1 MMNLVNM
8 VKGLAMDMVA
18 SRIIENWEHDKG
30 TLKFWRASSNFV
42 YVFAYKNKKYFL
54 RFCHEEE
61 NSIEQIN
68 AELSF
73 LEYLKSRNYSCASPV
88 LSIHDKYVEQ
98 VVDQEENYFAVVFQS
113 AEGITLDEGLTE
125 EQGEKWGQS
134 LALLHQLSKEYKPSG
149 TPRVSWQDILLEIE
163 NTLKKY
169 PDEVEATQLLAKLTK
184 QLQSLSF
191 STQNYGLIHYDFQLD
206 NVFYDKNT
214 NSFNVIDFDDAF
226 YSWYVQDIV
235 TALDDFIE
243 NDTSMI
249 LSHPQVSAFLKGY
262 GSIVP
267 LSQDELAQLPYFRK
281 FMKLYQFTRLLRS
294 LENADI
300 PDAPDW
306 LVNLKV
312 KLAYARDE
320 IRSKE
325 LDL

>member
-1 MMNLVNM
+1 MTCFDDAFYSKWNVY
-8 VKGLAMDMVA
+8 KRDF
-18 SRIIENWEHDKG
+18 
-30 TLKFWRASSNFV
+30 TLKCFV
-42 YVFAYKNKKYFL
+42 LLSQL

-73 LEYLKSRNYSCASPV
+73 LEYLKSRNYPCASPV

-98 VVDQEENYFAVVFQS
+98 VGDQEENYFAVVFQS

-125 EQGEKWGQS
+125 EQGEQWGRS

-149 TPRVSWQDILLEIE
+149 TPRVSWRDILFKMEY
-163 NTLKKY
+163 TLKKY
-169 PDEVEATQLLAKLTK
+169 PNETEATQLLSKLTK
-184 QLQSLSF
+184 ELQSLSF
-191 STQNYGLIHYDFQLD
+191 STHNYGLIHYDFQLD
-206 NVFYDKNT
+206 NVFYERNT

-235 TALDDFIE
+235 TALDDFLE

-249 LSHPQVSAFLKGY
+249 LNHPQVIAFLKGY
-262 GSIVP
+262 RSIVP
-267 LSQDELAQLPYFRK
+267 LSEDDLSHLPYFRM

-312 KLAYARDE
+312 RLGCMRDE
-320 IRSKE
+320 IRTKE
-325 LDL
+325 LDFKR